1 MVSAYNDYHE
11 IPIRLSCGFALIG
24 TEKRDVDALY
34 KEADRNMYRE
44 NRKQRIKGKGSDL
57 SGLLQKKLDP
67 SPQGGLILLLTGKE
81 EPPVYKIGEFSKITS
96 LTIKALRYYEE
107 QGFCAHRSGIR
118 TATGCITIRI
128 MKGRG

>member
-44 NRKQRIKGKGSDL
+44 KQKTKDKR
-57 SGLLQKKLDP
+57 
-67 SPQGGLILLLTGKE
+67 
-81 EPPVYKIGEFSKITS
+81 
-96 LTIKALRYYEE
+96 
-107 QGFCAHRSGIR
+107 
-118 TATGCITIRI
+118 
-128 MKGRG
+128 